1 MLLFSQ
7 TLLTITHEPKHHFTF
22 QSSFLLS
29 PWMALSASHSGP
41 QLHTAASTI
50 CQPAQCLGWVTQ
62 SWSALSVFVS
72 SCRSLMSTVHGPT
85 VWLLDMLLCSVRLV
99 LPEGLFEVTE
109 GPNVVWDFSVLPLYH
124 ACCTVPVH
132 WVNMTQTLS
141 LSWQS
146 SRACSTEM
154 NPCVH
159 PLAYLERLGE

>member
-41 QLHTAASTI
+41 QLHTASSAI
-50 CQPAQCLGWVTQ
+50 CRPAQCLGWVTQ

-72 SCRSLMSTVHGPT
+72 SCRSLMSVVHGPT
-85 VWLLDMLLCSVRLV
+85 VWLLDMPLCSVRLV

-109 GPNVVWDFSVLPLYH
+109 GPNVVWDFFQLCHRIMLAALCLFTGSTWLRHCHCPGRAH
-124 ACCTVPVH
+124 APAAVK
-132 WVNMTQTLS
+132 WI
-141 LSWQS
+141 
-146 SRACSTEM
+146 
-154 NPCVH
+154 CVYTH
-159 PLAYLERLGE
+159 